1 MRSSPARGLRLVL
14 LAAAL
19 GLGASPSAAVPN
31 APACEA
37 RPPPA
42 AGRQGEWVMAQLRG
56 LRSQRQEERTGERDG
71 DVGGAGFTEEN
82 FQLAQGMLLEELRTD
97 DECPICMEYNDS
109 HAQNAAVLDGCG
121 HCLCVGCAA
130 KWAKSS
136 ATLDEA
142 VASPSAVGERH
153 ACCNAFQC
161 PLCNQV
167 THHLF
172 IQLEQNGRYM
182 PTGRWRRV
190 NVAQL
195 LLSYSC
201 ADLAEK
207 DSGWSIVGE
216 TRPTELLGFAYTTQV
231 HRSEEDDD
239 VARTSWTGM
248 DAFSRDAST
257 DEDGGEGGE
266 LDDGLWEARCMDLEE
281 NLLHRQVGRRSR
293 HGQACRQPIVE
304 AVRRHRKV
312 RGGTSRVVRS
322 VVKGIRQESPAKV
335 DRTRDRE
342 SLEATRGSRI
352 SLVRD
357 ISSIP
362 REREREGDGE

>member
-1 MRSSPARGLRLVL
+1 MRSSPARGLRLAL

-19 GLGASPSAAVPN
+19 GLGASPSAAVPD
-31 APACEA
+31 APACDA

-56 LRSQRQEERTGERDG
+56 MRSQRTPGERDG
-71 DVGGAGFTEEN
+71 GGSGAGFSEEN
-82 FQLAQGMLLEELRTD
+82 FQLAQGMLLEELRSK
-97 DECPICMEYNDS
+97 DECPICMEYNEC

-167 THHLF
+167 THHLY

-182 PTGRWRRV
+182 PAGQWRRV

-207 DSGWSIVGE
+207 DSGWSIVGGP
-216 TRPTELLGFAYTTQV
+216 RPDELYGFAYTTQP
-231 HRSEEDDD
+231 HHSEEDDD
-239 VARTSWTGM
+239 VGRTALTGM
-248 DAFSRDAST
+248 DAFWRDAST
-257 DEDGGEGGE
+257 DEDFEGGQRE
-266 LDDGLWEARCMDLEE
+266 FDYGVWEVRCMDLEDS
-281 NLLHRQVGRRSR
+281 LLHKQVGRRSR
-293 HGQACRQPIVE
+293 QQDGSE
-304 AVRRHRKV
+304 AARRTRKV

-322 VVKGIRQESPAKV
+322 VVKGIRQDSPAKLA
-335 DRTRDRE
+335 DKSRDGEESKRPVCAESHFPVPSQDFRE
-342 SLEATRGSRI
+342 RGRG
-352 SLVRD
+352 
-357 ISSIP
+357 
-362 REREREGDGE
+362 REREGEYK